1 MTTVASATGVR
12 TYHTLASVAGAPHEA
27 FSCAS
32 SASVVASVVL
42 STSLNGTETTVAP
55 ENASL
60 LGTDAGVTSN
70 TGGASCAGL
79 FGPSLHAATASANL
93 LIGTSSA
100 RVRSLSWEPGGPVRR
115 VAVARLRASLG
126 WRGVAAPR
134 KLARERITDLRE
146 PPEVRGKDVC
156 DVRPLV
162 ARGSAW
168 RRGAV
173 RPVDLLVAHQIA
185 RAALAVGWRR
195 VT

>member
-55 ENASL
+55 DNASL

-79 FGPSLHAATASANL
+79 FGPSLHAATASASAVAGSANL
-93 LIGTSSA
+93 LIGYL
-100 RVRSLSWEPGGPVRR
+100 LSKSPFPV
-115 VAVARLRASLG
+115 LG
-126 WRGVAAPR
+126 
-134 KLARERITDLRE
+134 
-146 PPEVRGKDVC
+146 
-156 DVRPLV
+156 
-162 ARGSAW
+162 ARGSRPSGGGRATEGVTRLAG
-168 RRGAV
+168 RRGAPKIGEGTYH
-173 RPVDLLVAHQIA
+173 RSP
-185 RAALAVGWRR
+185 
-195 VT
+195 

>member
-55 ENASL
+55 EKASL

-70 TGGASCAGL
+70 TGGTSCAGL
-79 FGPSLHAATASANL
+79 FGPSLHAATASASAVAGSANL

-146 PPEVRGKDVC
+146 PPEGPRVAPRLDATPSPWLRGD
-156 DVRPLV
+156 
-162 ARGSAW
+162 G
-168 RRGAV
+168 
-173 RPVDLLVAHQIA
+173 H
-185 RAALAVGWRR
+185 
-195 VT
+195 